1 MDLTEFNL
9 FRLRRALLSGS
20 LAATV
25 TTACTLRIHNSI
37 DEPSVHRIPVYLS
50 TYPLVFAPVLVQGQ
64 AAQALVDTGSA
75 AAVRISTRLAKRL
88 GVDLSPVRGA
98 FAQGLDGQRMA
109 ILRGQ
114 LEQLALGSLATGPVE
129 VEVTGE
135 RIESIS
141 AQVGTAFDVV
151 LGWSF
156 LAQYH
161 FVLDYRTR
169 LLQLSGSPLPPA
181 AVPGVPFVFPFVV
194 VQRLPVI
201 SAHLDGQPVHLLLD
215 TGAPMCNVDTS
226 FSSEPIGQIV
236 TQPLLLATRH
246 LQVQWRVKDLA
257 LQRRSLGAVGT
268 LGNNLLREYALHV
281 NPREQTITL
290 A

>member
-1 MDLTEFNL
+1 
-9 FRLRRALLSGS
+9 
-20 LAATV
+20 
-25 TTACTLRIHNSI
+25 
-37 DEPSVHRIPVYLS
+37 
-50 TYPLVFAPVLVQGQ
+50 
-64 AAQALVDTGSA
+64 
-75 AAVRISTRLAKRL
+75 
-88 GVDLSPVRGA
+88 
-98 FAQGLDGQRMA
+98 MA

-114 LEQLALGSLATGPVE
+114 LEQLALGGLATGPVE
-129 VEVTGE
+129 VEVTDD

-169 LLQLSGSPLPPA
+169 LLLLSGSPMPPA
-181 AVPGVPFVFPFVV
+181 AVTGVPFVFPVVV

-201 SAHLDGQPVHLLLD
+201 SAHLDGQRAYLLLD
-215 TGAPMCNVDTS
+215 TGAPMCNVDS
-226 FSSEPIGQIV
+226 AFSGEPIGQIV
-236 TQPLLLATRH
+236 TRPLLLSTRH
-246 LQVQWRVKDLA
+246 LQVQLRVKDLA
-257 LQRRSLGAVGT
+257 RQRRALGAVGT
-268 LGNNLLREYALHV
+268 LGNNFLRDYALHV